1 MDNNVSNLNIINYH
15 KKLDIKRN
23 KKINLKN
30 YKNMIKN
37 IIIIILFLII
47 LLFSYIIFFK
57 KSIIKDNNNN
67 HKLKEWYTGSYNILK
82 TIYPKN
88 YNFSIKKKFSI
99 LSINLSQYEILR
111 EPYEKSDEIEYVLIT
126 DDPNIISNVWIIKLV
141 ERAWFLDIKHNP
153 FAFVSTEVVLWLDG
167 SYQIKK
173 NPNEIM
179 EKFIK
184 SKYSMAISLHQKRR
198 TSIIELAA
206 WLIYR
211 NFDLLNAKQFFK
223 QLVNENFYSYTL
235 FQTSAFALKKTP
247 TVLKLFAKERELEK
261 KLSINVPY
269 RDDQTTLSY
278 IIAKY
283 YKDWD
288 ELLLL
293 DFSSTNN
300 NKYFERRAHKI
311 NKVIKVKNTNT
322 YCFDKQQK
330 LFIIE

>member
-1 MDNNVSNLNIINYH
+1 
-15 KKLDIKRN
+15 
-23 KKINLKN
+23 
-30 YKNMIKN
+30 
-37 IIIIILFLII
+37 
-47 LLFSYIIFFK
+47 
-57 KSIIKDNNNN
+57 
-67 HKLKEWYTGSYNILK
+67 
-82 TIYPKN
+82 
-88 YNFSIKKKFSI
+88 
-99 LSINLSQYEILR
+99 
-111 EPYEKSDEIEYVLIT
+111 
-126 DDPNIISNVWIIKLV
+126 
-141 ERAWFLDIKHNP
+141 
-153 FAFVSTEVVLWLDG
+153 
-167 SYQIKK
+167 
-173 NPNEIM
+173 M

-235 FQTSAFALKKTP
+235 FQTSAFALKKSP

-261 KLSINVPY
+261 KLSVNVPY

-300 NKYFERRAHKI
+300 NKYFERRAHKR